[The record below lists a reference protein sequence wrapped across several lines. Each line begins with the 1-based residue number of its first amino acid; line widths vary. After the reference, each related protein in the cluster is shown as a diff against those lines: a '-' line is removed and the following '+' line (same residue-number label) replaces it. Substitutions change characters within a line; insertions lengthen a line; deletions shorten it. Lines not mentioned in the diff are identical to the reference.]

1 MREIDSKE
9 VIMLKVTLTPK
20 PEFDFPADLDNITPD
35 NFEGKDVD
43 EIEKVPVYKGSKEM
57 ELGELFEVESEDSG
71 EDVEIVIDGD
81 IPNGKRLGQ
90 DMTKGKIIVKGEV
103 GMYAGAFMEGGKM
116 EIEGDADSWVGQ
128 KMSDGEI
135 IVKGDANDF
144 VGSTF
149 RGEWE
154 GMTGGELT
162 VEGDA
167 GDQVGEFLAGGKI
180 KIEGDVGIHSSYHMK
195 SGTLVINGDAGKRVG
210 GQMEDG
216 DIVIMG
222 ELESV
227 LPGFSFE
234 EEITDIEVDGAEI
247 EGEFLKFVGDGAEE
261 GEGNL
266 YLNKGLNEG
275 LLPA

>member
-1 MREIDSKE
+1 
-9 VIMLKVTLTPK
+9 MLKVTLTPK
-20 PEFDFPADLDNITPD
+20 PEFDTPFDLDNITPD
-35 NFEGKDVD
+35 NLKGKDAG
-43 EIEKVPVYKGSKEM
+43 EIEKVPVYKGSKEL
-57 ELGELFEVESEDSG
+57 ELVEIFEVDCENSG
-71 EDVEIVIDGD
+71 EEVKIVIDGD
-81 IPNGKRLGQ
+81 IPKGKRLGQ
-90 DMTKGKIIVKGEV
+90 DMTEGKITIKGDV
-103 GMYAGAFMEGGKM
+103 GMYAGAFMDGGKI

>member
-1 MREIDSKE
+1 
-9 VIMLKVTLTPK
+9 MLKVILTLK
-20 PEFDFPADLDNITPD
+20 SEFDFPADLDNVTPD
-35 NFEGKDVD
+35 NLEGKDIA
-43 EIEKVPVYKGSKEM
+43 EIEKVPVYKGSKEI
-57 ELGELFEVESEDSG
+57 ELGEVFEVETEDSG
-71 EDVEIVIDGD
+71 EEVEIVIDGD

-103 GMYAGAFMEGGKM
+103 GMYAGAFMEGGKI

-135 IVKGDANDF
+135 IVKGDADDF

-180 KIEGDVGIHSSYHMK
+180 EINGDVGIHSSYHMK
-195 SGTLVINGDAGKRVG
+195 SGTLIVNGDAGKRVG
-210 GQMEDG
+210 GQLEDG
-216 DIVIMG
+216 EIVIMG
-222 ELESV
+222 ELENV

-234 EEITDIEVDGAEI
+234 EEVTDIEVDGAEM
-247 EGEFLKFVGDGAEE
+247 EGDFLKFVGDAAEN
-261 GEGNL
+261 GEGTL
-266 YLNKGLNEG
+266 YVNKDSNED
-275 LLPA
+275 LVSV